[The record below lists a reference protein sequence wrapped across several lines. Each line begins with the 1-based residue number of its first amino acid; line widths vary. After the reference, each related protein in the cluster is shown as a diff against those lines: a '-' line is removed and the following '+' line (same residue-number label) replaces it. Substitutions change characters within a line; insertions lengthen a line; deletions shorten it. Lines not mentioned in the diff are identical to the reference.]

1 MTGRISDIT
10 NVPSTAPGS
19 ALRQTRRDLA
29 VPPPHLN
36 QSPQGTVG
44 LAGPPVWVPGIVFV
58 NTPNTDLTITDTK
71 ASLNIRKLGQ
81 YSVSTLDNV
90 EQVRSLLVIMV

>member
-1 MTGRISDIT
+1 M
-10 NVPSTAPGS
+10 
-19 ALRQTRRDLA
+19 

-44 LAGPPVWVPGIVFV
+44 LPGPPVWVPGIVFV

-90 EQVRSLLVIMV
+90 EQVRSLLVI

>member
-1 MTGRISDIT
+1 MCRALLQ
-10 NVPSTAPGS
+10 VPPPVRPGE
-19 ALRQTRRDLA
+19 TCG
-29 VPPPHLN
+29 PPTPPHLN
-36 QSPQGTVG
+36 QSPQGAVG
-44 LAGPPVWVPGIVFV
+44 LPGPPVWVPGIVFV

-90 EQVRSLLVIMV
+90 EQVRSLLVI